1 MCPPSG
7 HRTGSTSCCGAADIL
22 SLSREAHLL
31 RDRPGQASAPFE
43 SGSLDG
49 VTEVLV
55 GDLMVARF
63 APFSAE
69 KIKEKAERDYERL
82 RMEGKPPVYAISTF
96 AIVRPD
102 EQTTI
107 DDLITT
113 ICQSVKINGRKV
125 AVTTRR
131 HLEAEGFRVERSEP
145 PAHHHDVVLGDE
157 LREMDVKRLEALL
170 LPGVRRNPAWPPK

>member
-1 MCPPSG
+1 M
-7 HRTGSTSCCGAADIL
+7 TD
-22 SLSREAHLL
+22 
-31 RDRPGQASAPFE
+31 
-43 SGSLDG
+43 
-49 VTEVLV
+49 VLV
-55 GDLMVARF
+55 GDLLIARF

-82 RMEGKPPVYAISTF
+82 RLEGKSPIYAISTF
-96 AIVRPD
+96 GIVRPD
-102 EQTTI
+102 ERTSV

-113 ICQSVKINGRKV
+113 ICETAPVQGRKV

-145 PAHHHDVVLGDE
+145 PLHHHDVILGNE

-170 LPGVRRNPAWPPK
+170 LADVRKNPAWDR